1 MWVVDCGWNFHW
13 KWNFGFVATALDA
26 LEVDVDRNDKVDGNV
41 GKKGFVSCLYF
52 HCKGL
57 SRGRFGMEKNK
68 TIKRWMEILW
78 FCWNSIECSNEM
90 HLQLSNCS
98 TSMKINRK
106 CRLLLAEGP
115 FAYKT
120 CFNLNIK
127 GTHSREI
134 PMLRCNVGTN
144 MFNEQCSYCYHRL
157 T

>member
-1 MWVVDCGWNFHW
+1 MEMWRKKDLCAFCI
-13 KWNFGFVATALDA
+13 FTARA
-26 LEVDVDRNDKVDGNV
+26 AEKREIRDG
-41 GKKGFVSCLYF
+41 
-52 HCKGL
+52 
-57 SRGRFGMEKNK
+57 KNK
-68 TIKRWMEILW
+68 TIKRWIEILW

-144 MFNEQCSYCYHRL
+144 IL
-157 T
+157 TVV

>member
-1 MWVVDCGWNFHW
+1 M
-13 KWNFGFVATALDA
+13 
-26 LEVDVDRNDKVDGNV
+26 
-41 GKKGFVSCLYF
+41 YF
-52 HCKGL
+52 YCKGL

-144 MFNEQCSYCYHRL
+144 MESGDKYSHRGLSTIHTAASDGNQEQYMGLYAPQFNLIKICTMHMGNIKKNWSRCSQL
-157 T
+157 V